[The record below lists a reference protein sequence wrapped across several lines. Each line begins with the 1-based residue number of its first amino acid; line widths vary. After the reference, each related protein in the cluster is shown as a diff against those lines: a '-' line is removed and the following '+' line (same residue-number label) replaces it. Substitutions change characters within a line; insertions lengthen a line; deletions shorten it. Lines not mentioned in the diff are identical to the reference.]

1 MTHEHELTWSTRG
14 FDYFNQSLYN
24 LMFVLNA
31 THKVTG
37 KKKNR
42 NNEVVKPTLLAVLHG
57 SKFYYSNGVFGIE
70 VR

>member
-1 MTHEHELTWSTRG
+1 
-14 FDYFNQSLYN
+14 
-24 LMFVLNA
+24 MFVLNA

-57 SKFYYSNGVFGIE
+57 SKFYYSSRLSLALRLIY
-70 VR
+70 